1 MVAVR
6 QVSPVAQ
13 SAVVSH
19 DVETTFLQTPVAM
32 AWRVLPTKSFNEI
45 FDPKKSPEALGSMFG
60 ITTRARPKRLP
71 VTVLPATVV
80 SSSDWLLMRIPA
92 SEALR
97 TVF

>member
-1 MVAVR
+1 MVAVK
-6 QVSPVAQ
+6 QVSPVPQ
-13 SAVVSH
+13 SAFVSQ
-19 DVETTFLQTPVAM
+19 DDDTTFLQTPVTM

-45 FDPKKSPEALGSMFG
+45 FDPKKPPEALGSMFG
-60 ITTRARPKRLP
+60 ITASARPKRLP

-97 TVF
+97 TVL